1 MGHVYINKLKKC
13 IVNMGPKDTYN
24 ECLWVSG
31 GCPESVEVIC
41 KQVYTV
47 CVLCETDGTF
57 TVFSKGPLSEGG

>member
-1 MGHVYINKLKKC
+1 
-13 IVNMGPKDTYN
+13 MGPKDTYD

-31 GCPESVEVIC
+31 GCPDSVEVIC